1 VKPFHVAAKQW
12 RTQKISEGGQS
23 IGVARGGKGA
33 MPPNFLEN
41 LVILCFER
49 SFSKQNSAI
58 CRKFNILVYTAEY
71 CIYIFLFLGPEGG
84 AWHSTPPPYVSAA
97 KILYQ

>member
-1 VKPFHVAAKQW
+1 
-12 RTQKISEGGQS
+12 
-23 IGVARGGKGA
+23 

-58 CRKFNILVYTAEY
+58 CLKFNILVYTVEY

-84 AWHSTPPPYVSAA
+84 A
-97 KILYQ
+97 